1 VIRVLSDNAPCET
14 NTTPTVGK
22 SFGASLI
29 YDKYSVVA
37 RVYEV
42 LPCATSTSLV
52 NAAKAYGSLLS
63 YVEAPVCYVWVVM
76 GPVRRAYL

>member
-1 VIRVLSDNAPCET
+1 MHPVKQIQHLQLVRAL
-14 NTTPTVGK
+14 G
-22 SFGASLI
+22 SLI